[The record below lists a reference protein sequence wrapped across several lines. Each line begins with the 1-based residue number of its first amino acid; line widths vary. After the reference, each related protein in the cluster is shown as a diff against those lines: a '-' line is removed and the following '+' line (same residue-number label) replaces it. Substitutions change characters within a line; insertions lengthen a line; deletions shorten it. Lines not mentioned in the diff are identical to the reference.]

1 MPINNNTYVATALH
15 PWLLWQTWVFCSVWM
30 AGLSMGLIPLAT
42 FGYIWGCFP
51 PLQSLVVWLSLQCA
65 PQHRE
70 PMSCTLSQGWEAVFK
85 ICHLV
90 SSFLPQNQVSSR
102 NHAFLAEC
110 SFQTCTL
117 PLTMQAFSRS
127 HEILRLQRWW
137 PSCPV
142 WFSLLR
148 AASFCLLGVG
158 RRDPEHMAEPWQA
171 LTCEIPHLLPA
182 DPCSWILVLFFFLY
196 RTVSNES
203 KLKEQMVFIFLF

>member
-90 SSFLPQNQVSSR
+90 STSKPSFLQKSCFSSWMQFPDMHTTPY
-102 NHAFLAEC
+102 HA
-110 SFQTCTL
+110 
-117 PLTMQAFSRS
+117 
-127 HEILRLQRWW
+127 
-137 PSCPV
+137 
-142 WFSLLR
+142 SLLQ
-148 AASFCLLGVG
+148 VT
-158 RRDPEHMAEPWQA
+158 RDPEAAEVVAQ
-171 LTCEIPHLLPA
+171 LSCVVLPA
-182 DPCSWILVLFFFLY
+182 QSSVILFAWCGQEGSRAHGRTLASLNLWNSSSPPHWSLQLDTCVGFFSLPHGFKRKQVKGANGFYISVL
-196 RTVSNES
+196 E
-203 KLKEQMVFIFLF
+203 

>member
-1 MPINNNTYVATALH
+1 MWLQLFTHGSSGRRGCFVQCGWQGWAWAWSREPHLGTFEDAFPLCSR
-15 PWLLWQTWVFCSVWM
+15 WLLGSAFSVLHSTESPWAVLWAR
-30 AGLSMGLIPLAT
+30 AGR
-42 FGYIWGCFP
+42 
-51 PLQSLVVWLSLQCA
+51 LSLKSA
-65 PQHRE
+65 
-70 PMSCTLSQGWEAVFK
+70 TL
-85 ICHLV
+85 
-90 SSFLPQNQVSSR
+90 FLPQNQVSSR

-110 SFQTCTL
+110 SSQTCTL

-182 DPCSWILVLFFFLY
+182 DPCNWILVLFFFLY
-196 RTVSNES
+196 HTVSNES